1 MPIEKEPICITI
13 SDING
18 DINKL
23 QSICNFIKSN
33 PQFDFVFIGGIL
45 SSILDGTNHE
55 ENWSCISMIVN
66 EFLQDDTKFILD
78 NETKI
83 NYSINDKVI
92 SLPSEFKTINFVEKK
107 YDDIENRVKF
117 IACDAE
123 YEYLSLFQKNY
134 HKANRKY
141 VFQNKK
147 MIEQVSFEQLCFIYR
162 YLSNCNS
169 VIALE
174 NEYSSFS
181 NSPTSHETV
190 YFRQHDVYN
199 NNIPF
204 EIGGLD
210 ENDNQMTLI
219 SLDEE
224 TGFSVEG
231 VSLPFKFN
239 KSSIRYSFD
248 RI

>member
-1 MPIEKEPICITI
+1 
-13 SDING
+13 
-18 DINKL
+18 
-23 QSICNFIKSN
+23 
-33 PQFDFVFIGGIL
+33 
-45 SSILDGTNHE
+45 
-55 ENWSCISMIVN
+55 MIVN
-66 EFLQDDTKFILD
+66 EFLQNDTKYILD
-78 NETKI
+78 NETKV
-83 NYSINDKVI
+83 NYSNNDKVI

-117 IACDAE
+117 IACDSE

-134 HKANRKY
+134 HKVNSKY

-147 MIEQVSFEQLCFIYR
+147 LIEQVSFEQLCLIYR

-169 VIALE
+169 VIVFD
-174 NEYSSFS
+174 NEYSSFAH
-181 NSPTSHETV
+181 NSTSHDTL
-190 YFRQHDVYN
+190 YFRQHNVYN
-199 NNIPF
+199 NNIPL

-248 RI
+248 KI

>member
-1 MPIEKEPICITI
+1 MPIEKEPICIAI

-23 QSICNFIKSN
+23 QSICKFIKVN
-33 PQFDFVFIGGIL
+33 PQFNFVFIGGIL
-45 SSILDGTNHE
+45 RYILDGSNHE

-66 EFLQDDTKFILD
+66 EFLQNDTKYILD
-78 NETKI
+78 NETKV
-83 NYSINDKVI
+83 NYSNNDKVI

-117 IACDAE
+117 IACDSE

-134 HKANRKY
+134 HKVNSKY

-147 MIEQVSFEQLCFIYR
+147 LIEQVSFEQLCLIYR

-169 VIALE
+169 VIVFD
-174 NEYSSFS
+174 NEYSSFAH
-181 NSPTSHETV
+181 NSTSHDTL
-190 YFRQHDVYN
+190 YFRQHNVYN
-199 NNIPF
+199 NNIPL

-248 RI
+248 KI